1 MKPEIKTCLAQI
13 RAGEIPQGYKNTP
26 IGILKSDWSYAKLNE
41 IVDILTE
48 TAGKK
53 QYETLSISAGMGFV
67 NQAKKFGKELSGKQ
81 YEKYI
86 VLRKGDFSYNKGN
99 SKAYP
104 QGCIYRLNDRAEAA
118 VPNVFESFRIANGY
132 PEYYEQL
139 FIAGFLNSQLYR
151 FINHGIRDDGLLNLT
166 EKDFYSCIV
175 PVPPLEEQQRI
186 ASILSAQDKV
196 IELCERKLEQLKRM
210 KKYYLQN
217 MFPKDGEEYPE
228 IRFKGFTD
236 AWEQRKV
243 SSLITDIA
251 DGPFGSNLKTEHYT
265 DEKEAR
271 IIQLSNLSDNGWQ
284 EENTRYTT
292 FEHANEIKR
301 CIVNE
306 GELVM
311 GKMMPAGMTIIR
323 PNTEKMY
330 VLSSDCVRIKLDNNI
345 AINKFFLYTTKS
357 DTFLN
362 QVNND
367 SQGSTRIRTS
377 ISKIR
382 DMDISLPSVPEQEKI
397 GEYFTNLDT
406 LITLHQRKCE
416 EEKKKKKALQQLL
429 LTGISRINYE

>member
-1 MKPEIKTCLAQI
+1 MKDEIKNRLAQI
-13 RAGEIPQGYKNTP
+13 RAGKIPEGYKNTP

-53 QYETLSISAGMGFV
+53 QYETLSISAGIGFV

-86 VLRKGDFSYNKGN
+86 VLHKGDFSYNKGN

-228 IRFKGFTD
+228 IRFKAFTD
-236 AWEQRKV
+236 PWEQRKLGEVTQITMGQSPDGTTYSETPSDYILVQGNADLKDGWV
-243 SSLITDIA
+243 SPRIWTTQKTKSADAGDLIMSVRA
-251 DGPFGSNLKTEHYT
+251 PAGAMGKTEYDVVLGRGVAGIKGNEFIFQT
-265 DEKEAR
+265 LVKMG
-271 IIQLSNLSDNGWQ
+271 SDGYWKKLAAGS
-284 EENTRYTT
+284 T
-292 FEHANEIKR
+292 FESIN
-301 CIVNE
+301 
-306 GELVM
+306 
-311 GKMMPAGMTIIR
+311 
-323 PNTEKMY
+323 
-330 VLSSDCVRIKLDNNI
+330 SD
-345 AINKFFLYTTKS
+345 AINNAVIS
-357 DTFLN
+357 IPQDIDE
-362 QVNND
+362 QR
-367 SQGSTRIRTS
+367 RIG
-377 ISKIR
+377 
-382 DMDISLPSVPEQEKI
+382 D
-397 GEYFTNLDT
+397 YFRNLDH

-429 LTGISRINYE
+429 LTGIVRV